1 MFAHVYSPFGAVCA
15 IPPLRLPAR
24 LGCTSLAS
32 VPPSWRATSRPH
44 LRNRSLVRW
53 LYHVGRITPHD
64 FADDL
69 RDPICD
75 VNVVA
80 RTNRVSGDGPLSSG
94 GGVGVGNVV
103 EVVRGRGG
111 ESDVG
116 CGVRWSCLYIQSKA
130 LGSPVNAVS
139 HALTSPA
146 GTTKPVLATIVSVR
160 FRASSLDDNTSPFP
174 SQIASN
180 SFRSCSTCSVSH
192 LRTCSAIAIAFLLGA
207 RSLRALRIVSSCGD
221 GGAFSSTSPAPSF
234 CSGGWGCSG
243 GSSGSDGV
251 G

>member
-1 MFAHVYSPFGAVCA
+1 LGKYYVYVLSIPLVVIINNNKTMHNIMFAHVYSPFGAVCA

-111 ESDVG
+111 NRMWAAG
-116 CGVRWSCLYIQSKA
+116 CDGHVCISNLKPWEA
-130 LGSPVNAVS
+130 L
-139 HALTSPA
+139 
-146 GTTKPVLATIVSVR
+146 
-160 FRASSLDDNTSPFP
+160 
-174 SQIASN
+174 
-180 SFRSCSTCSVSH
+180 
-192 LRTCSAIAIAFLLGA
+192 
-207 RSLRALRIVSSCGD
+207 
-221 GGAFSSTSPAPSF
+221 
-234 CSGGWGCSG
+234 
-243 GSSGSDGV
+243 
-251 G
+251 